1 MEIPIQVAV
10 RICPVFVVED
20 DNGNLRKDEEKDVTT
35 TNDATNN
42 DYEDDERDRKCC
54 VRNIP
59 FAPRRP
65 PPPIGCM
72 DPGVVQV
79 GPHSFPV
86 THALPL
92 NCTQNQVYHQAVF
105 PLMSLFMEGFD
116 ASVVAYGQRGC
127 GKTYALYGT
136 GFNESPEK
144 DDHGVVARCIREI
157 FNHIAN
163 HPERTYAVNIT
174 WVEIC
179 REIIRDVFGVGSV
192 QCMNVTDA
200 FHWLK
205 VGYKLLNSTKSQMGH
220 SLFSITLEQRWISKE
235 GLIQH
240 RLSTASFTDLC
251 ATERLFM
258 LNSLEQPTSLP
269 KDLGLQS
276 LERVVSTLIDPSLI
290 FKANGN
296 VPYNQTM
303 LTTLL
308 KDSFGGRAQTLVIV
322 CVSPLERDI
331 NETICNM
338 QFAFKVQCVRN
349 FVVINSFS
357 DDNTPVSPTD
367 ELPPEMRDVGMG
379 LPPTQV
385 HDNFGLQFAASQWSK
400 LVANAE
406 DLLSKLISSNTLG
419 ETDKQQ
425 IEEWLLQK
433 QECEECLNSTDSMQ
447 AENALGPIQEEAD
460 EQDEEEEVD
469 SDPDLSDTE
478 TPLQQ
483 NSENESDVESPRAD
497 LEEKLEILMEDL
509 KTKTDD
515 IVKQKYQEFMVNH
528 PKGVMESQESI
539 RIKKDNSYEEKQDE
553 RKPSLG
559 SSDSNSG
566 GVIVS
571 PRGGSSG
578 GCAVGRRRS
587 IQPGSALSS
596 AEIAMLNRVASRERS
611 ESDKSKENQQLEPQ
625 TDDFLDMSTD
635 LTVLRPHVNS
645 PLEAMQ
651 KKIRKLDADIE
662 ARQKQIKEIEETMQL
677 KQNIV
682 TELIKNSDTRTTAKQ
697 RFHKKRAKLEAEY
710 EKSKKALNKA
720 MAQQRDK
727 SELDR
732 LKSVINHLEQRLND
746 VTSIKHI
753 AGESVQKVKKLQQ
766 SLQESKKLMEELQKK
781 VKKEK
786 KLREA
791 LQNELKSLKEKENTK
806 ALTKHEDT
814 PKLPEEKTKHLKD
827 VQSRIAH
834 LDHVLK
840 EKSDN
845 LEQYRDDEQREGLR
859 HEIRNLRRTR
869 DHLLDQRCS
878 LDRKLKRDKML
889 SHKEERKLLECD
901 EAIEAIDAAIEF
913 KNELICGHKSID
925 TSERLQREKGEQML
939 MARLNKLSNEE
950 MRTLLYKY
958 FTKVIDL
965 RDSSRKL
972 EIQLVQLERE
982 KDAWEWKERV
992 LSNAVRQARL
1002 EGERNA
1008 VLLQRQHEM
1017 KLTLMLRHLAEETS
1031 NSSASFSDQSLS
1043 VPRFYKPSHLAL
1055 PTPTTLANAVY
1066 TDSDYEWL
1074 SHHGPPAPPQLHQP
1088 SNNNNTNARL
1098 VKASKINE
1106 MEMCPIT
1113 DPTLTKYKPLDKIKD
1128 KERET
1133 KNKLF
1138 AKFQVLTRYATNTPQ
1153 HNDDSNIPS
1162 TSSSNSTTGNKRKD
1176 KEMNKFEL
1184 THPTPPAIPQE
1195 NLKKL
1200 SGNAQNTKVTR
1211 QKNKIIIQDKSRK
1224 N

>member
-1 MEIPIQVAV
+1 
-10 RICPVFVVED
+10 
-20 DNGNLRKDEEKDVTT
+20 
-35 TNDATNN
+35 
-42 DYEDDERDRKCC
+42 
-54 VRNIP
+54 
-59 FAPRRP
+59 
-65 PPPIGCM
+65 M
-72 DPGVVQV
+72 DLAAGIVQV

-92 NCTQNQVYHQAVF
+92 NCTQNQLYHQTVF

-127 GKTYALYGT
+127 GKTYALYGN

-192 QCMNVTDA
+192 QCMNVNDA

-276 LERVVSTLIDPSLI
+276 LERVVSTLIDPSFI

-357 DDNTPVSPTD
+357 DDNTPVSPD

-379 LPPTQV
+379 LPPQV

-419 ETDKQQ
+419 ESDKQQ

-447 AENALGPIQEEAD
+447 AENALGPIQEAD
-460 EQDEEEEVD
+460 EHDEDEEEDVD
-469 SDPDLSDTE
+469 SDPDVSDSE

-483 NSENESDVESPRAD
+483 NSENESDVESQRPD
-497 LEEKLEILMEDL
+497 LEEKLEQLMDNL
-509 KTKTDD
+509 KSKTDD
-515 IVKQKYQEFMVNH
+515 IVKQKYQEFMENH
-528 PKGVMESQESI
+528 PKGVMESQESM
-539 RIKKDNSYEEKQDE
+539 RLKKDNSYEEKQDE

-566 GVIVS
+566 GVMVS
-571 PRGGSSG
+571 GSG
-578 GCAVGRRRS
+578 GCVGRRRS

-625 TDDFLDMSTD
+625 PDDFLDMSTD
-635 LTVLRPHVNS
+635 LPVLRPHSNS
-645 PLEAMQ
+645 PLEAIQ
-651 KKIRKLDADIE
+651 KKLRKLDADIE

-677 KQNIV
+677 KQNII

-710 EKSKKALNKA
+710 EKTKKALNKA
-720 MAQQRDK
+720 TAQQRDK
-727 SELDR
+727 TELDR
-732 LKSVINHLEQRLND
+732 LKAVINHLEQRLND

-766 SLQESKKLMEELQKK
+766 SLQESKKLMDDLQKK

-786 KLREA
+786 KLKEA
-791 LQNELKSLKEKENTK
+791 LQNELKSLKEKENSK
-806 ALTKHEDT
+806 ALTKHEDS

-845 LEQYRDDEQREGLR
+845 LEQYRDDEQRESLR

-1043 VPRFYKPSHLAL
+1043 VPRFYKPSQLAL
-1055 PTPTTLANAVY
+1055 STPTTLANAVY
-1066 TDSDYEWL
+1066 SDSEFEWL
-1074 SHHGPPAPPQLHQP
+1074 GGHHPPPAPPTQ
-1088 SNNNNTNARL
+1088 NNNTNTRL

-1113 DPTLTKYKPLDKIKD
+1113 DPTLNKYKPLDKIKD

-1138 AKFQVLTRYATNTPQ
+1138 AKFQVLTRYASNTQHTNT
-1153 HNDDSNIPS
+1153 DDSNMAS
-1162 TSSSNSTTGNKRKD
+1162 TSSSHSQAAAGHKRKD
-1176 KEMNKFEL
+1176 KDGGNLQKLEL
-1184 THPTPPAIPQE
+1184 PHSPAIPQE

>member
-1 MEIPIQVAV
+1 MEFPIQVAV
-10 RICPVFVVED
+10 RICPIFED
-20 DNGNLRKDEEKDVTT
+20 NNGNLRKEEEV
-35 TNDATNN
+35 DATKEGSSN
-42 DYEDDERDRKCC
+42 DYDDDERDRKCC

-65 PPPIGCM
+65 QPPIGCM
-72 DPGVVQV
+72 DPAAGIVQV

-116 ASVVAYGQRGC
+116 ASVVAYGQSGC
-127 GKTYALYGT
+127 GKTYALYGN

-192 QCMNVTDA
+192 QCMNVNDA

-220 SLFSITLEQRWISKE
+220 SLFSITLEQRWVSKE

-290 FKANGN
+290 FKANFN

-357 DDNTPVSPTD
+357 DDNTPVSPD

-379 LPPTQV
+379 IPPQV

-400 LVANAE
+400 LVSNAE

-447 AENALGPIQEEAD
+447 AENALGPIQEAD
-460 EQDEEEEVD
+460 EHDEEEEDVD
-469 SDPDLSDTE
+469 SDPDVSDSE
-478 TPLQQ
+478 TPMQE
-483 NSENESDVESPRAD
+483 NSANESDVESPRAD
-497 LEEKLEILMEDL
+497 LEEKLELLMDDL
-509 KTKTDD
+509 KKKTDD
-515 IVKQKYQEFMVNH
+515 IVKQKYEDFMETH
-528 PKGVMESQESI
+528 PKGVMESQESM
-539 RIKKDNSYEEKQDE
+539 RLKKDNSYEEKQDE

-566 GVIVS
+566 GVVVS
-571 PRGGSSG
+571 GSG
-578 GCAVGRRRS
+578 GGGGLGRRRS
-587 IQPGSALSS
+587 IQPGSTLSS

-611 ESDKSKENQQLEPQ
+611 ESDKSKENHQLETQP
-625 TDDFLDMSTD
+625 DDFLDVSTD
-635 LTVLRPHVNS
+635 LPVLRPILNS
-645 PLEAMQ
+645 PLEAIQ
-651 KKIRKLDADIE
+651 KKLRKLDADIE

-677 KQNIV
+677 KQNII

-710 EKSKKALNKA
+710 EKSKKSLNKA

-732 LKSVINHLEQRLND
+732 LKAVINHLEQRLND

-786 KLREA
+786 KLKEA

-806 ALTKHEDT
+806 AITCKHEDG
-814 PKLPEEKTKHLKD
+814 PKHPEEKSKHLKD

-845 LEQYRDDEQREGLR
+845 LEQYRDDEQRESLR

-1043 VPRFYKPSHLAL
+1043 MPRFYKPSQLAL

-1066 TDSDYEWL
+1066 SDSEFEWL
-1074 SHHGPPAPPQLHQP
+1074 SHHGPSGHQQ
-1088 SNNNNTNARL
+1088 SNSHTTTNSRL

-1113 DPTLTKYKPLDKIKD
+1113 DPTLSKYKPLDKIKD

-1138 AKFQVLTRYATNTPQ
+1138 AKFQVLTRYASSNTQ
-1153 HNDDSNIPS
+1153 HTDDSNIPS
-1162 TSSSNSTTGNKRKD
+1162 TSSSNSAGNKRHKD
-1176 KEMNKFEL
+1176 KEGNLQKIDL
-1184 THPTPPAIPQE
+1184 PHPAIPQE

>member
-10 RICPVFVVED
+10 RICPPKLLQQQD
-20 DNGNLRKDEEKDVTT
+20 GKLSGAGNIQDNNGNLKQEEDEDTVGSEQKLD
-35 TNDATNN
+35 
-42 DYEDDERDRKCC
+42 EDDERDRKCC
-54 VRNIP
+54 VRPIP
-59 FAPRRP
+59 LAARRP
-65 PPPIGCM
+65 GIPPPGCL
-72 DPGVVQV
+72 DPPGVLQV

-86 THALPL
+86 THALPM
-92 NCTQNQVYHQAVF
+92 NCTQNQVYHQTVF

-116 ASVVAYGQRGC
+116 ASVVAYGQKGS
-127 GKTYALYGT
+127 GKTYALYGN
-136 GFNESPEK
+136 GFNESPER
-144 DDHGVVARCIREI
+144 DDHGVVARCVREI

-192 QCMNVTDA
+192 QCMNMTDA
-200 FHWLK
+200 FHWLR
-205 VGYKLLNSTKSQMGH
+205 VGYKLLNSTKTQMGH

-240 RLSTASFTDLC
+240 RLSTASFTDLG

-357 DDNTPVSPTD
+357 DDNTPVSPE
-367 ELPPEMRDVGMG
+367 ELPPELRDVNVG
-379 LPPTQV
+379 LPTTV

-400 LVANAE
+400 LVTNAE
-406 DLLSKLISSNTLG
+406 DLLSKLIASNAIS

-425 IEEWLLQK
+425 IENWLIQK
-433 QECEECLNSTDSMQ
+433 QECEDCLNSTESLQTD
-447 AENALGPIQEEAD
+447 NALGPIQEAD
-460 EQDEEEEVD
+460 EQDED
-469 SDPDLSDTE
+469 SDPDLSDAE
-478 TPLQQ
+478 TPMQQ
-483 NSENESDVESPRAD
+483 NSEIESDVESQRPD
-497 LEEKLEILMEDL
+497 IEEKVEYLMEDL
-509 KTKTDD
+509 KAKTDEM
-515 IVKQKYQEFMVNH
+515 VKTKYQEFMETH
-528 PKGVMESQESI
+528 PKGVMESQESALF
-539 RIKKDNSYEEKQDE
+539 KKDNSSYEEKQDE
-553 RKPSLG
+553 RKPSVG
-559 SSDSNSG
+559 TDNMSIRSCTGN
-566 GVIVS
+566 
-571 PRGGSSG
+571 
-578 GCAVGRRRS
+578 GRRRS
-587 IQPGSALSS
+587 IQPGAVLSS

-611 ESDKSKENQQLEPQ
+611 ESGRSKENQQLEVQ
-625 TDDFLDMSTD
+625 ADDFLDMSTEIPVRA
-635 LTVLRPHVNS
+635 LANS
-645 PLEAMQ
+645 PSEAIQ
-651 KKIRKLDADIE
+651 KKLRKLDADIE

-677 KQNIV
+677 KQNII

-710 EKSKKALNKA
+710 EKSKKSLNKA
-720 MAQQRDK
+720 MIQQRDK

-732 LKSVINHLEQRLND
+732 LKSVITHLEQRLND

-753 AGESVQKVKKLQQ
+753 AGESAQKVKKLQS
-766 SLQESKKLMEELQKK
+766 SLQESKKLMEDLQKK

-786 KLREA
+786 KIREA
-791 LQNELKSLKEKENTK
+791 LQIELQALKEKENSK
-806 ALTKHEDT
+806 ALEKHDNS
-814 PKLPEEKTKHLKD
+814 KLPEEKTKHLKD
-827 VQSRIAH
+827 VQTRIAH

-845 LEQYRDDEQREGLR
+845 LEQYRDDVLRGEGLR
-859 HEIRNLRRTR
+859 HEIRNLRKTR

-913 KNELICGHKSID
+913 KNEMICGHKSID

-972 EIQLVQLERE
+972 EIQLMQLERE

-1043 VPRFYKPSHLAL
+1043 IPRFYKPSQLTLA
-1055 PTPTTLANAVY
+1055 TPTTLANNCY
-1066 TDSDYEWL
+1066 SDSDFEWP
-1074 SHHGPPAPPQLHQP
+1074 HQQAPQHT
-1088 SNNNNTNARL
+1088 NNNMKYL
-1098 VKASKINE
+1098 KANKINDL
-1106 MEMCPIT
+1106 EMCPLP
-1113 DPTLTKYKPLDKIKD
+1113 DAPLTKYKPLDKIKD

-1138 AKFQVLTRYATNTPQ
+1138 AKFQVLTRYASNQ
-1153 HNDDSNIPS
+1153 HQQNDDSNMAS
-1162 TSSSNSTTGNKRKD
+1162 TSSSTSNSKRKD
-1176 KEMNKFEL
+1176 KESQSSSSPNRKHENVEAL
-1184 THPTPPAIPQE
+1184 AHIPQE

>member
-10 RICPVFVVED
+10 RICPPKLLQQPQPGGKNSGAGIIED
-20 DNGNLRKDEEKDVTT
+20 NNGNLNQAAEEDDEDFGRTEFKVG
-35 TNDATNN
+35 
-42 DYEDDERDRKCC
+42 EDDERDRKCC
-54 VRNIP
+54 VRSIP
-59 FAPRRP
+59 LAARRP
-65 PPPIGCM
+65 GIPAPGCM
-72 DPGVVQV
+72 DPPGVVQV

-86 THALPL
+86 THALPV
-92 NCTQNQVYHQAVF
+92 NCTQNQIYHQTVF

-116 ASVVAYGQRGC
+116 ASVVAYGQKGS
-127 GKTYALYGT
+127 GKTYALYGN
-136 GFNESPEK
+136 GFNDSPDK
-144 DDHGVVARCIREI
+144 DDHGVVARCVREI
-157 FNHIAN
+157 FNHIAH

-192 QCMNVTDA
+192 QCMNMTDA
-200 FHWLK
+200 FHWLR
-205 VGYKLLNSTKSQMGH
+205 VGYKLLNSTKTQMGH

-240 RLSTASFTDLC
+240 RLSTASFTDLG

-290 FKANGN
+290 FKANGS

-357 DDNTPVSPTD
+357 DDNTPVSPED
-367 ELPPEMRDVGMG
+367 LPPEIRDVNIG
-379 LPPTQV
+379 LPPPV
-385 HDNFGLQFAASQWSK
+385 HDSFGLQFAASQYSK
-400 LVANAE
+400 LVTNAE
-406 DLLSKLISSNTLG
+406 DLLSKLISSNAIS
-419 ETDKQQ
+419 ETEKQQ
-425 IEEWLLQK
+425 IEEWLVQK
-433 QECEECLNSTDSMQ
+433 QECEDCLNSTESLQTD
-447 AENALGPIQEEAD
+447 NALGPIQEAD
-460 EQDEEEEVD
+460 EQDED
-469 SDPDLSDTE
+469 SDPDVSDPE
-478 TPLQQ
+478 SQTPLQQ
-483 NSENESDVESPRAD
+483 NSEIESDVESQRPD
-497 LEEKLEILMEDL
+497 VEEKVEYLMDDL
-509 KTKTDD
+509 KTKTDEM
-515 IVKQKYQEFMVNH
+515 VKNKYQEFMESH
-528 PKGVMESQESI
+528 PKGVMESQESGLF
-539 RIKKDNSYEEKQDE
+539 KKDNSYEEKQDE

-559 SSDSNSG
+559 SDNLAIRTG
-566 GVIVS
+566 
-571 PRGGSSG
+571 GGSG
-578 GCAVGRRRS
+578 PAGRRRS
-587 IQPGSALSS
+587 IQPGATLSS

-611 ESDKSKENQQLEPQ
+611 ESDRSKENQQLEPQ
-625 TDDFLDMSTD
+625 GDDFLDISSDMPVRQ
-635 LTVLRPHVNS
+635 LANS
-645 PLEAMQ
+645 PTEAIQ
-651 KKIRKLDADIE
+651 KKLRKLDADIE
-662 ARQKQIKEIEETMQL
+662 ARQKQIKEVEETMQL
-677 KQNIV
+677 KQNII

-710 EKSKKALNKA
+710 EKTKKSLNKA
-720 MAQQRDK
+720 MIQQRDK

-732 LKSVINHLEQRLND
+732 LKAVITHLEQRLND

-753 AGESVQKVKKLQQ
+753 AGESAQKVKKLQT
-766 SLQESKKLMEELQKK
+766 SLQESKKLMEDLQKK
-781 VKKEK
+781 VKKER

-791 LQNELKSLKEKENTK
+791 LQSEMKAIKEKESSK
-806 ALTKHEDT
+806 ALVKHDVAN
-814 PKLPEEKTKHLKD
+814 KHPEEKTKHLKD
-827 VQSRIAH
+827 MQSRIAH

-845 LEQYRDDEQREGLR
+845 LEQYRDDEQRGEGLR
-859 HEIRNLRRTR
+859 HEIRNLRKTR

-1055 PTPTTLANAVY
+1055 APPTTLANTCY
-1066 TDSDYEWL
+1066 SDSEFEWP
-1074 SHHGPPAPPQLHQP
+1074 HQQHGQIN
-1088 SNNNNTNARL
+1088 SN
-1098 VKASKINE
+1098 SKILKANKINDL
-1106 MEMCPIT
+1106 EMCPLP
-1113 DPTLTKYKPLDKIKD
+1113 DAPLTKYKPLDKIKD

-1138 AKFQVLTRYATNTPQ
+1138 AKFQVLTRYASNQ
-1153 HNDDSNIPS
+1153 QQNDDSNIPS
-1162 TSSSNSTTGNKRKD
+1162 TSSSNSNSKRKD
-1176 KEMNKFEL
+1176 KESSMSSTTSPNQKHENAEVL
-1184 THPTPPAIPQE
+1184 AHIPQK
-1195 NLKKL
+1195 NLKQL
-1200 SGNAQNTKVTR
+1200 SGTAQNTKVTR